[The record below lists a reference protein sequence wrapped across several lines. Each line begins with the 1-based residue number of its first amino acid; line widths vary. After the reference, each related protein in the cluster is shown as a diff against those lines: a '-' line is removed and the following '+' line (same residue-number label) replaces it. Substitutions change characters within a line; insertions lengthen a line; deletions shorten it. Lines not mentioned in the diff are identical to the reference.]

1 MKLKKSISEFKPSLV
16 EDYIL
21 FQRKERD
28 GYVSIKNISESHK
41 TEIVNSSYYDIL
53 TMCDGNTSIE
63 DIITSIMSKY
73 KGAPRYLVE
82 KDVIKT
88 IENLTINRG
97 IEPQGNPFV
106 SEGKVNI
113 TANIELSTF
122 STNDFSFMKKFLE
135 DRVQNDLYIYR
146 NPFYGDLA
154 VNGLIYNRDFH
165 LNKMSLILAI
175 RNISE
180 NSLCGFMIWTIRNDQ
195 TVELQYYVRD
205 QSVSIIENKI
215 LKNSIALISKTLRKS
230 SITYKIFSLNDV
242 FEDEQF
248 VSGLT
253 KLRFQYVNELR
264 KEVNNRTVNEY
275 QLNFG
280 GI

>member
-122 STNDFSFMKKFLE
+122 STNDFSFMKKFLD